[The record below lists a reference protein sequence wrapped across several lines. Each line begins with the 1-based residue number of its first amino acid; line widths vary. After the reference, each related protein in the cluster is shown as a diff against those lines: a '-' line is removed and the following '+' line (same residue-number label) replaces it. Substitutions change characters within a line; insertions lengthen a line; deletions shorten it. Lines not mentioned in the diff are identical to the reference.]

1 MWLPTFLQRGI
12 HFSASEP
19 RSWLSIILYSSIVS
33 ICLSSESARPWSRR
47 KQPYF
52 RNQPSRF
59 AAWRF
64 LLCSLTTNR
73 PFALIRH
80 DRTCSSVDFG
90 RIAVAPSDLEY
101 NQGRDHRIAPF
112 FEQGFQS
119 GNAMAFFNHSV
130 AVAVISSGLHNH
142 FNRDEKLPR
151 NRRPVR

>member
-1 MWLPTFLQRGI
+1 MCVEHCARLQGAPCGCQPS
-12 HFSASEP
+12 FSAAFTFSTSEP

-73 PFALIRH
+73 PFPLIRH

-101 NQGRDHRIAPF
+101 NQGRDHRISP
-112 FEQGFQS
+112 
-119 GNAMAFFNHSV
+119 
-130 AVAVISSGLHNH
+130 
-142 FNRDEKLPR
+142 
-151 NRRPVR
+151 